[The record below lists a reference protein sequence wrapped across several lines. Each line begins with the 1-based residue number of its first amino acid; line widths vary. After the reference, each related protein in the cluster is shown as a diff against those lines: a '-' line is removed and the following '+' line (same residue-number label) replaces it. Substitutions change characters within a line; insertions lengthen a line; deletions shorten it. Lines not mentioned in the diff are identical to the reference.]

1 MNQLD
6 LECFLREN
14 KSHFNDSVRLFI
26 EWNEQREFQTRAFD
40 WLYSNVTLM
49 AAIESK
55 PIADVVQAQ
64 LSERSYIDVLSYFK
78 DEEERKHFLG
88 YTNIIPLFS

>member
-1 MNQLD
+1 MNQSE
-6 LECFLREN
+6 LERFLREN

-40 WLYSNVTLM
+40 WLYSNAMLL
-49 AAIESK
+49 AGIESK
-55 PIADVVQAQ
+55 PIVAVVQAQ
-64 LSERSYIDVLSYFK
+64 LNERTYIDVLSYFK